1 LKKRNNVKKQLNI
14 IIPQVQKWEALKDD
28 LTKLTPQKDKL
39 DEIIK
44 QKLDSQNKLVLDIKN
59 SKDQLSSLDDLQD
72 QKDKFQKEQM
82 SIRDSLHQSL
92 TNKIIYRPKIK
103 KFRTN

>member
-1 LKKRNNVKKQLNI
+1 VKKQLNI

-82 SIRDSLHQSL
+82 SIRDSLTPILNQQNNL
-92 TNKIIYRPKIK
+92 QTENKKIQDK
-103 KFRTN
+103 LVL